1 MSFIDEVVTSRSR
14 AACPMWCVI
23 DHDRDSQPA
32 LILHESCPVVIEISG
47 PRDADVPERI
57 EVQTTQYSP
66 EDSGEL
72 PAPPTVELSRYGG
85 GRYRITTLTA
95 DEARRLAAS
104 LFEAAAHA
112 NGDPHPHDPVRDQ
125 PHVMSPSR

>member
-1 MSFIDEVVTSRSR
+1 MVFIDEVVTSRSHE
-14 AACPMWCVI
+14 AGAPCPVWCVI
-23 DHDRDSQPA
+23 DHDPDSQPA

-47 PRDADVPERI
+47 PRAADIPERI
-57 EVQTTQYSP
+57 EVQTTQYRP
-66 EDSGEL
+66 EDSGDL
-72 PAPPTVELSRYGG
+72 PAPPTVELSRYRG

-112 NGDPHPHDPVRDQ
+112 DGDPDQRDPHDP
-125 PHVMSPSR
+125 ST

>member
-14 AACPMWCVI
+14 AAGAACPTWCVI
-23 DHDRDSQPA
+23 DHDRDGQPA

-72 PAPPTVELSRYGG
+72 PARPTVELSRYRG

-95 DEARRLAAS
+95 DEARRLAAG
-104 LFEAAAHA
+104 LFQAAAHA
-112 NGDPHPHDPVRDQ
+112 NGDPHPHDPVRD
-125 PHVMSPSR
+125 